1 MKNNLSKTL
10 LAAGSVAALAV
21 LGIGAYAWRQ
31 HSSNQEIEAPRVS
44 QETVPVPTIT
54 QVPESTLPPVEI
66 KEPTFEAGEVY
77 VPPQQEVP
85 QGPVSETDRAWT
97 EDDIDWEAL
106 QGLIPEGAGTVMEE
120 LQKEYFS
127 QDENATKEE
136 VPAEDLYQNIDLA
149 ELKDKLS
156 ALGTVKNTS
165 LPIDLK
171 DIPYVEKI
179 YAYAVSDYI
188 IAAMEFDSGIA
199 SAFVSGMIQS
209 ELDNLSTETKTFSLN
224 GIDVNQYTATIKNDE
239 YDVCYGVLNGQHF
252 AILTKNK
259 EKANNF
265 SQVFD
270 VMLGV

>member
-10 LAAGSVAALAV
+10 LAAGSVAALTV

-44 QETVPVPTIT
+44 QETIPVPTIT

-85 QGPVSETDRAWT
+85 QGPVSEADRAWT

-127 QDENATKEE
+127 QDENTTKEE
-136 VPAEDLYQNIDLA
+136 VPAEDLYQNIDLT

-171 DIPYVEKI
+171 DIPYVEKV

-188 IAAMEFDSGIA
+188 IAALEIDSGIA

-209 ELDNLSTETKTFSLN
+209 ELDNLSTETKNFSLN

>member
-77 VPPQQEVP
+77 VPPQQEVS
-85 QGPVSETDRAWT
+85 QGPVSETSGAWT

-106 QGLIPEGAGTVMEE
+106 QGLIPEGAGTVLEE
-120 LQKEYFS
+120 IQKEYFP
-127 QDENATKEE
+127 QDENTTKEE
-136 VPAEDLYQNIDLA
+136 VSAEDLYQNIDLN

-156 ALGTVKNTS
+156 ALGTVKTTA

-179 YAYAVSDYI
+179 HAYAVSDYI
-188 IAAMEFDSGIA
+188 IAAMEIDSGIA

-209 ELDNLSTETKTFSLN
+209 ELDKTSTATKSFTLN
-224 GIDVNQYTATIKNDE
+224 GMDINQYTTTIKDEE
-239 YDVCYGVLNGQHF
+239 YDACYGVLNGQHF
-252 AILTKNK
+252 AVLTKNK
-259 EKANNF
+259 EKSNDFAH
-265 SQVFD
+265 VFD